1 MNYSVRIVFTR
12 FEKTSTKSLFLSL
25 FPSFFFSFK
34 QSSRERRELNERE
47 KNSLSKNGKVGSRD
61 GSREREVGNSAK
73 LVILLL
79 DYSLTKNR
87 IIKIL
92 GMEWRDK
99 RGGE

>member
-1 MNYSVRIVFTR
+1 M
-12 FEKTSTKSLFLSL
+12 EKL
-25 FPSFFFSFK
+25 
-34 QSSRERRELNERE
+34 E
-47 KNSLSKNGKVGSRD
+47 VGTDLVS
-61 GSREREVGNSAK
+61 EVGNSAK

-87 IIKIL
+87 IIKIP

>member
-1 MNYSVRIVFTR
+1 MNYSVRVVFTR

-47 KNSLSKNGKVGSRD
+47 KNSLSKNEKVGSRN

-87 IIKIL
+87 IIKIP